1 MSNIRPYI
9 IINGKNS
16 NEINGLIISSLPP
29 ISKPP
34 MRAMS
39 EEIDGRDGDIITKL
53 GFSAYDKTIQI
64 GLAGTY
70 DVNAVIEY
78 FNQEGIIIFSN
89 EPDKY
94 YRFTQLNGIDFEKL
108 IRFKTASVTF
118 HCQPFKY
125 SNSESP
131 LNFFEPQTVE
141 VTNSGNIYSKP
152 ELAITGKGFVDMK
165 INNQD
170 VLSLDFGESQQTLI
184 IDSEKMN
191 CYGARS
197 NINKL
202 DVAINPKQDLNGYE
216 SAWIDSDDKAPYLF
230 RKTAGT
236 VSRIGNKIY
245 DQVFGGSFNWNQ
257 LVQNGNFESTTGWTA
272 QNGNINSASNNE
284 LDVSYLGNGEFGQNV
299 FCGLGFTPDANHVF
313 FTTVDV
319 KLPNTNGIIG
329 LLGGSQSNLVST
341 TATTN
346 WQTLSAIFKGNTY
359 SYFIIRN
366 TTSNVEIA
374 NAKLRNAMLFD
385 LTAMFGSTVADYIYT
400 LESTTTGA
408 GIAWLKNNGFFTKPY
423 FEYNAGSLESVK
435 TSAHIMRGFNQ
446 WNEATQLGYWNGA
459 NGVFVPNPNEL
470 ASVNFIPVLPNTE
483 YFFRKPSGATTG
495 DIIFFDAEKHYL
507 LWNGSRGNRTF
518 TTPANCFFIQIN
530 LGNNYGTTYNH
541 DICINISDNAK
552 NGTYKPYTLQIN
564 PLDSVELR
572 GIPQIDANGNLSY
585 LGDVYSSNGNVERKF
600 GIVDLGSLNWVYDSG
615 VPRFYST
622 DLSTVIKK
630 PTDNN
635 IPANVIC
642 SKYPTANGNAV
653 FATSDLIVAIST
665 GGAVNVKDSNYT
677 SKSAFETAMTGVYLV
692 YELESSTTETASS
705 FTNPQMI
712 DANGSEE
719 YVDGHY
725 WGCVNLGDLT
735 WDYLTNRTNP
745 FFRALLPNVKTYS
758 SNDGNTNVCLTNN
771 FVRLAGFTLLEDSS
785 VDNAYNVGTWESNP
799 ECINIVDK
807 SFTDANSFKTAMDGT
822 LLFYEISTSSDVSI
836 PVGHN
841 TLHANLCNIEGWDE
855 CYVYRN
861 GVNQWDEVTEAG
873 SIDATTGANATD
885 SSKLRSKNY
894 IAVKSG
900 KSYYFH
906 TNNYDVNIYGY
917 DSNKAF
923 VSVIGTATKDES
935 ITIPNGIDYLR
946 FVIESGYGT
955 TYNHDISINYPSTI
969 TGYVEFEGISNTIDL
984 GTDTVYGG
992 VLDVATG
999 VLKITKAKK
1008 AVLSSMAFQ
1017 RESSWDEHA
1026 FWISSFMDDAVAV
1039 EGYTTIADIISNISS
1054 VDTPANLDN
1063 GTAQGI
1069 GQSGLSLYINFGC
1082 DLNGIKSI
1090 CDAGFY
1096 VLYNLANPIEIQLT
1110 AWEIIS
1116 LIGENNIF
1124 ANTGEIENC
1133 IYTKDG
1139 SEHEASGDI
1148 ITFTIN
1154 AHDII
1159 SDTLRNR
1166 LVTGNYD
1173 NVRFKIGKNTIT
1185 FIGLPDEAQNVGE
1198 VDELSVSNYS
1208 RWL

>member
-216 SAWIDSDDKAPYLF
+216 SVWLAPNDTAPYHTRINNNIGNLALEKLVGVSCVFNQNLQAQTFTKSFSDYSVVGNGNGTATLTIINPIDSDYANVFNTSYQFITGHKYYAYTGNDNIQLYFKSEDK
-230 RKTAGT
+230 KTAIFNSTNGT
-236 VSRIGNKIY
+236 SYNNISL
-245 DQVFGGSFNWNQ
+245 SFNRS
-257 LVQNGNFESTTGWTA
+257 LPIGEYT
-272 QNGNINSASNNE
+272 I
-284 LDVSYLGNGEFGQNV
+284 YL
-299 FCGLGFTPDANHVF
+299 
-313 FTTVDV
+313 
-319 KLPNTNGIIG
+319 
-329 LLGGSQSNLVST
+329 
-341 TATTN
+341 
-346 WQTLSAIFKGNTY
+346 
-359 SYFIIRN
+359 
-366 TTSNVEIA
+366 
-374 NAKLRNAMLFD
+374 MLID
-385 LTAMFGSTVADYIYT
+385 LTAMFGSEVADYIYT
-400 LESTTTGA
+400 LESGTAGA
-408 GIAWLKNNGFFTKPY
+408 GVSLFKSLFADEYYPYTANTLMSAKPTGKKIVGKNLFNGEYEAFFELPVVLKKGTVVTASCVQTTENLSYIYYYDK
-423 FEYNAGSLESVK
+423 
-435 TSAHIMRGFNQ
+435 NQ
-446 WNEATQLGYWNGA
+446 NLIDYWGMSTVS
-459 NGVFVPNPNEL
+459 G
-470 ASVNFIPVLPNTE
+470 T
-483 YFFRKPSGATTG
+483 RK
-495 DIIFFDAEKHYL
+495 Y
-507 LWNGSRGNRTF
+507 RTF
-518 TTPANCFFIQIN
+518 TIDRDCYYMRTYIAPSNDVQVEYGSTPTAYEPYSETTIVYS
-530 LGNNYGTTYNH
+530 GN
-541 DICINISDNAK
+541 
-552 NGTYKPYTLQIN
+552 
-564 PLDSVELR
+564 ELR
-572 GIPQIDANGNLSY
+572 GLLKVGTDGLYADGDIDDGSGSTQVRYELRAYQSGDESLTDAITDGTNTVVKLATPTTAVSTAWSNPIIAKEGGTEEFIDGNE
-585 LGDVYSSNGNVERKF
+585 YS
-600 GIVDLGSLNWVYDSG
+600 IVDLGSLTW
-615 VPRFYST
+615 
-622 DLSTVIKK
+622 
-630 PTDNN
+630 
-635 IPANVIC
+635 
-642 SKYPTANGNAV
+642 
-653 FATSDLIVAIST
+653 
-665 GGAVNVKDSNYT
+665 
-677 SKSAFETAMTGVYLV
+677 
-692 YELESSTTETASS
+692 
-705 FTNPQMI
+705 
-712 DANGSEE
+712 E
-719 YVDGHY
+719 YV
-725 WGCVNLGDLT
+725 
-735 WDYLTNRTNP
+735 TNRTNP
-745 FFRALLPNVKTYS
+745 YFRAVLPNVKTVS
-758 SNDGNTNVCLTNN
+758 SNDGNTNVSISNGFT
-771 FVRLAGFTLLEDSS
+771 RLAGYSLLEDST
-785 VDNAYNVGTWESNP
+785 VDNSYNVGTWESDP
-799 ECINIVDK
+799 ECVNIVDK
-807 SFTDANSFKTAMDGT
+807 SYTDADAFKTAMNGVY
-822 LLFYEISTSSDVSI
+822 LIYENTNS
-836 PVGHN
+836 VGFQMFTGHD
-841 TLHANLCNIEGWDE
+841 TVYGNICAINGWDE
-855 CYVYRN
+855 CSVYRN

-923 VSVIGTATKDES
+923 VSAIGTATKDES

-969 TGYVEFEGISNTIDL
+969 TGYVEFEGISNTFEL
-984 GTDTVYGG
+984 GNDIVYGG

-999 VLKITKAKK
+999 ILKLSCELNTLGAFNYTYSDGYFKTDDLSDVVKAPADHDSKIKSVCEAFVYRKWNELANYDNSYAFDGTTGELRIKCSEITDA
-1008 AVLSSMAFQ
+1008 
-1017 RESSWDEHA
+1017 
-1026 FWISSFMDDAVAV
+1026 SSFKSLMR
-1039 EGYTTIADIISNISS
+1039 NIHILYE
-1054 VDTPANLDN
+1054 VITP
-1063 GTAQGI
+1063 
-1069 GQSGLSLYINFGC
+1069 
-1082 DLNGIKSI
+1082 
-1090 CDAGFY
+1090 
-1096 VLYNLANPIEIQLT
+1096 VEIQLT

-1133 IYTKDG
+1133 VYTKDG

>member
-78 FNQEGIIIFSN
+78 FNQEGVIIFSN
-89 EPDKY
+89 EADKY

-202 DVAINPKQDLNGYE
+202 DVAINPKQDLNGFE

-257 LVQNGNFESTTGWTA
+257 LVQNGNFESTTGWITRDGA
-272 QNGNINSASNNE
+272 SITSNDNIGNVSFSSTSLSAVKRPITMIQNHVYFIQASAKGNDGKNIYFALTNNGGSPINP
-284 LDVSYLGNGEFGQNV
+284 QKT
-299 FCGLGFTPDANHVF
+299 FTPTSSWGMV
-313 FTTVDV
+313 TV
-319 KLPNTNGIIG
+319 
-329 LLGGSQSNLVST
+329 LGKMTQTPSNDSDLNCVM
-341 TATTN
+341 
-346 WQTLSAIFKGNTY
+346 F
-359 SYFIIRN
+359 
-366 TTSNVEIA
+366 
-374 NAKLRNAMLFD
+374 RNASGEANSINIKEVEAID
-385 LTAMFGSTVADYIYT
+385 LTAFFGSSTIADYVYN
-400 LESTTTGA
+400 LETATAGA

-435 TSAHIMRGFNQ
+435 TSAHIIKGFNQ
-446 WNEATQLGYWNGA
+446 WDEEWKIKLSS
-459 NGVFVPNPNEL
+459 GVEYL
-470 ASVNFIPVLPNTE
+470 ASKNPIPVFPNTT
-483 YFFRKPSGATTG
+483 YYIKTPTSTSIDVIDRNDNYISF
-495 DIIFFDAEKHYL
+495 I
-507 LWNGSRGNRTF
+507 GNRTNATF
-518 TTPANCFFIQIN
+518 VTPANCHFIRITTPTN
-530 LGNNYGTTYNH
+530 LYGNVYNH
-541 DICINISDNAK
+541 DICINISDDSL
-552 NGTYKPYTLQIN
+552 NGTYKPFASQIN

-585 LGDVYSSNGNVERKF
+585 LGDVYSSNGNERKF
-600 GIVDLGSLNWVYDSG
+600 KIVDLGSLNWSYYGG
-615 VPRFYST
+615 VMFTTEITDIKQFKAYSIANMIT
-622 DLSTVIKK
+622 PDYEAI
-630 PTDNN
+630 DN
-635 IPANVIC
+635 
-642 SKYPTANGNAV
+642 
-653 FATSDLIVAIST
+653 ST
-665 GGAVNVKDSNYT
+665 GIAQMPDMTCKGQIDDTRLYIKDSRY
-677 SKSAFETAMTGVYLV
+677 SDGAIFKTAMDGHYLI
-692 YELESSTTETASS
+692 YEAESSTIESASS

-807 SFTDANSFKTAMDGT
+807 SFTDANSFKTAMAGT
-822 LLFYEISTSSDVSI
+822 FLFYEISTSSDVSI

-855 CYVYRN
+855 CSVYRN

-1008 AVLSSMAFQ
+1008 AVLSSMNFRKVSGWNEFTFLVADFF
-1017 RESSWDEHA
+1017 SDG
-1026 FWISSFMDDAVAV
+1026 ISVA
-1039 EGYTTIADIISNISS
+1039 GYVTIADLICNLSS
-1054 VDTPANLDN
+1054 VDTPAKIAD
-1063 GTAQGI
+1063 ARAHGI
-1069 GQSGLSLYINFGC
+1069 GQGNNTHLYINFGC

-1133 IYTKDG
+1133 VYTKDG

-1159 SDTLRNR
+1159 SDILRNR

-1198 VDELSVSNYS
+1198 VDELSISNYS